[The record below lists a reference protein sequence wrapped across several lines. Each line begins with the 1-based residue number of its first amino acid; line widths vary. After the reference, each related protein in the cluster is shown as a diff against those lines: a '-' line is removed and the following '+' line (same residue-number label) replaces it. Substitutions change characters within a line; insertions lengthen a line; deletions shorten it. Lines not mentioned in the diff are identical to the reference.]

1 MTEGSR
7 SHWLPP
13 YGGVDKPIHIEPLV
27 ALVEPDEGTLP
38 FACPDAP
45 DDRLEANPMFIHRPQ
60 LHLRVRMGALDLL
73 DLFRQLVLER
83 LSAS

>member
-1 MTEGSR
+1 LTEGSR
-7 SHWLPP
+7 SHWLSPD
-13 YGGVDKPIHIEPLV
+13 GGVDKSIHREPFV
-27 ALVEPDEGTLP
+27 ALVDPDEGTLP
-38 FACPDAP
+38 RAGLDAL

-73 DLFRQLVLER
+73 DLFRQLVLEC